1 MLTFVILATL
11 LAIAAAAA
19 VVVPL
24 IRRSEDRSRAPW
36 AALIAGVLVVLGS
49 AGIYVSLSDWSWKPA
64 PAGMTPQSMVAQLV
78 RRLASQP
85 DDLDGWLQLGRSY
98 VVLQQIPLA
107 IRAYQRAD
115 RLADGRSVE
124 ALTGL
129 AEALALQ
136 NPEEIQGR
144 AGRLIESALSIDP
157 GNPKA
162 LYYGALAALNA
173 NDLPLA
179 RQRFAALLSQ
189 RPPENIR
196 PILERQIAALD
207 AQLAGPNAA
216 QPPSSEQPVVRVRVS
231 LDPSLNA
238 RAGASAPMFVFVRAS
253 GERGPPLAAKRLA
266 NQLPQDVE
274 LTASDSMLA
283 GRSFEMGQEVE
294 VVARIALSGKPTGE
308 SGDPYGKA
316 IYKVGQRQPLNLV
329 IDRLMP

>member
-11 LAIAAAAA
+11 LAIAAAAV

-24 IRRSEDRSRAPW
+24 IRRSDDLSRAPW

-49 AGIYVSLSDWSWKPA
+49 AGIYVSLSEWSWRPA
-64 PAGMTPQSMVAQLV
+64 PAEMTPQSMVAQLV
-78 RRLASQP
+78 RRLASRP

-115 RLADGRSVE
+115 RLASGRSVE

-179 RQRFAALLSQ
+179 RQRFVALLAQ
-189 RPPENIR
+189 GPPENIR

-216 QPPSSEQPVVRVRVS
+216 QAPPVDQPVVRVRVS

-238 RAGASAPMFVFVRAS
+238 KAGVSAPMFVFVRAS

-266 NQLPQDVE
+266 SQLPQEVE
-274 LTASDSMLA
+274 LTAADSMLA
-283 GRSFEMGQEVE
+283 GRSFDMGQKVE

-316 IYKVGQRQPLNLV
+316 IYTVGQTQPLNLV
-329 IDRLMP
+329 IDHLMP